1 MQGILS
7 FPWHHIDASLPV
19 HMSQN
24 TPSITAE
31 TTMQELVSLFP
42 GAQRALFRGYHIG
55 GCSSCGF
62 QPEET
67 LSQVCERNGGLVVA
81 EVVGF
86 LAQAREADARLEITP
101 SQAREAVQSGAGVIV
116 DIRSGEEFNAVSIPG
131 SILFTEELM
140 HDLPGW
146 DRAKEIIFVCHHGI
160 RSLDA
165 AAYFAGHGLEN
176 VRSLRG
182 GIDAWSCEVD
192 PTLPRYELE

>member
-1 MQGILS
+1 
-7 FPWHHIDASLPV
+7 
-19 HMSQN
+19 MSQN
-24 TPSITAE
+24 TTSITAE
-31 TTMQELVSLFP
+31 TTMQELVSFFP

-62 QPEET
+62 QPDET
-67 LSQVCERNGGLVVA
+67 LAQVCERNGGLVVA
-81 EVVGF
+81 DVIGF
-86 LAQAREADARLEITP
+86 LSQAQEADARLEI
-101 SQAREAVQSGAGVIV
+101 SAVEAQKLVESGAGVIV

-146 DRAKEIIFVCHHGI
+146 DRQKEIIFVCHHGI

-192 PTLPRYELE
+192 TSLPRYELE

>member
-1 MQGILS
+1 
-7 FPWHHIDASLPV
+7 
-19 HMSQN
+19 MSQN

-31 TTMQELVSLFP
+31 TTMRELVSLFP

-67 LSQVCERNGGLVVA
+67 LAQVCERNGGLPVEDVIGYLGQA
-81 EVVGF
+81 HAADAKLEVSAVEAKE
-86 LAQAREADARLEITP
+86 LVEADK
-101 SQAREAVQSGAGVIV
+101 AVLV
-116 DIRSGEEFNAVSIPG
+116 DIRTGEEFHAVRIPG

-140 HDLPGW
+140 HELPGW
-146 DRAKEIIFVCHHGI
+146 DREKEIVFVCHHGV

-182 GIDAWSCEVD
+182 GIDAWSCEID
-192 PTLPRYELE
+192 PTLPRYELA

>member
-140 HDLPGW
+140 HDLPSW

>member
-1 MQGILS
+1 
-7 FPWHHIDASLPV
+7 
-19 HMSQN
+19 MSQN

-101 SQAREAVQSGAGVIV
+101 AQAREVVLSGAGVIV

>member
-1 MQGILS
+1 
-7 FPWHHIDASLPV
+7 
-19 HMSQN
+19 MSQN
-24 TPSITAE
+24 TPTITAE

-67 LSQVCERNGGLVVA
+67 LSQVCERNGGLVIG

-86 LAQAREADARLEITP
+86 LAQAREADARLEVTP
-101 SQAREAVQSGAGVIV
+101 SQARDLVQSGAGVIV

-176 VRSLRG
+176 VRSLKG

-192 PTLPRYELE
+192 PALPRYELE